1 MQEGCMHFG
10 QSEPMEI
17 ETNDPF

>member
-1 MQEGCMHFG
+1 MHFG